1 MCNCNIERVRSNGS
15 NRSLGCAPTGANLT
29 GVVSSNEVTI
39 ISVMPSLN
47 LTGNPVALS
56 SQ

>member
-1 MCNCNIERVRSNGS
+1 MWHCNIERVRSNGS

-47 LTGNPVALS
+47 LTGKPVALS